1 MAFVWLPSCFFIE
14 QFPEPVLV
22 AVAVVLHESAILS
35 PNWFSIMFN
44 FRYSYAP
51 WCPACRT
58 LSPIWHNIAGWC
70 ADVNIKIGQ
79 VDITKNPGSSL
90 IIKIMLKETQMI

>member
-1 MAFVWLPSCFFIE
+1 ML
-14 QFPEPVLV
+14 
-22 AVAVVLHESAILS
+22 
-35 PNWFSIMFN
+35 N

-79 VDITKNPGSSL
+79 VDITKNPGSTL
-90 IIKIMLKETQMI
+90 VIADKIEGNSTVFKK